1 MATPCPLT
9 ALPNAGASQGAR
21 FQTMTDDDEI
31 VIRKA
36 ERTPEGI
43 ALGIE
48 MARLCD
54 VAEAEQRAR
63 FPKQKPRCESCAFRA
78 GTLPNGDPV
87 TLMDATKCVIEKV
100 PFMCHQYFNA
110 DGSPRDLC
118 AGFMILMASGLDMEP
133 RRAKTTVP
141 WEFSKPVASE

>member
-1 MATPCPLT
+1 
-9 ALPNAGASQGAR
+9 
-21 FQTMTDDDEI
+21 MTDDDEI
-31 VIRKA
+31 VVRHA

-43 ALGIE
+43 ALGVE

-54 VAEAEQRAR
+54 VAEAEERKR
-63 FPKQKPRCESCAFRA
+63 FPNQKPRCESCAFRA

-87 TLMDATKCVIEKV
+87 TLMDATKCLIEMV

-118 AGFMILMASGLDMEP
+118 AGFATLMGTGLDFKP
-133 RRAKTTVP
+133 RSQRTKVP
-141 WEFSKPVASE
+141 WDFSKPVTPEQEADFYKRPVTNSAEEKR